1 MLSLSKFQGT
11 VQLSTNG
18 VSPMSRAIEQSLNL
32 VPIVKPKTINPVVQR
47 RTRLLKSI
55 RRQQTLV
62 DAFKTGEKTKR
73 SWFWMSEDGKIFLQV
88 KYGKVALELGK
99 GKSTIQCASLD
110 DVYKNLTTIET
121 LINKGEFDALL
132 SNISKDIRSKF
143 GKTA

>member
-1 MLSLSKFQGT
+1 
-11 VQLSTNG
+11 
-18 VSPMSRAIEQSLNL
+18 MSRAIEQSLNL

-62 DAFKTGEKTKR
+62 DAFKTGEITKR
-73 SWFWMSEDGKIFLQV
+73 SWFWMSEDGKNFLQV

-110 DVYKNLTTIET
+110 DVSKNLTTIET

-132 SNISKDIRSKF
+132 TNISKDIRSKF
-143 GKTA
+143 GKAG

>member
-1 MLSLSKFQGT
+1 
-11 VQLSTNG
+11 
-18 VSPMSRAIEQSLNL
+18 MSRAIEQSLNL

-110 DVYKNLTTIET
+110 DVSKNLTTIET

-132 SNISKDIRSKF
+132 TNISKDIRSKF
-143 GKTA
+143 GKAG

>member
-1 MLSLSKFQGT
+1 
-11 VQLSTNG
+11 
-18 VSPMSRAIEQSLNL
+18 MSRAIEQSLNL

-55 RRQQTLV
+55 RRQHTLV

-110 DVYKNLTTIET
+110 DVSKNLTTIET

-132 SNISKDIRSKF
+132 TNISKDIRSKF

>member
-1 MLSLSKFQGT
+1 
-11 VQLSTNG
+11 
-18 VSPMSRAIEQSLNL
+18 MSRAIEQSLNL

-110 DVYKNLTTIET
+110 DVSKNLTTIET

-132 SNISKDIRSKF
+132 TNISKDIRSKF
-143 GKTA
+143 GKAV

>member
-1 MLSLSKFQGT
+1 
-11 VQLSTNG
+11 
-18 VSPMSRAIEQSLNL
+18 MSRAIEQSLNL

-110 DVYKNLTTIET
+110 DVSKNLTTIET

-132 SNISKDIRSKF
+132 TNISKEIRSKF